1 MIKSS
6 FGKSIMV
13 LIFFKKKKWN
23 CDLNSVLKR
32 HVLSAHYVK
41 KKKKKVFGSI
51 FLKPKTHNWV
61 FGI

>member
-32 HVLSAHYVK
+32 HVLSAHDVK
-41 KKKKKVFGSI
+41 KKKKKCLVAYF
-51 FLKPKTHNWV
+51 
-61 FGI
+61 

>member
-13 LIFFKKKKWN
+13 LIFQKKKKKRKRN

-32 HVLSAHYVK
+32 HVLSAHDAK
-41 KKKKKVFGSI
+41 KKKNKVFGSI
-51 FLKPKTHNWV
+51 FLKPKTHK
-61 FGI
+61 